1 VRVPKAVRGPLLALL
16 GLTLGVAP
24 GTEATAPSSGV
35 DPRHLPAAARAHLP
49 LVTDLTA
56 RHCPELPPAWV
67 VAQVEAE
74 SGWDPGAVGAGARG
88 AGLAG
93 LLQFDQLTWVAA
105 GGEPWPSSTPRA
117 GDPVTD
123 PGTHLRVAVPW
134 LCSTLRA
141 VEGHLAATGKPASP
155 LDAMLVCHVAGCG
168 RVTGSA
174 SGVPRAG
181 EAGCD
186 ARCAELVARYL
197 DAVHGHV
204 RRHAADR
211 SAADTPEP
219 PPPGA
224 PPAPGPTAEP
234 RPRSEP
240 EPTGKP
246 GPTGKPEP
254 AAPTGPPA
262 APGSTPEPP
271 RPRGSRPDV
280 PPLLDP
286 AAWTGGATG
295 CTRPDPTGGRCL
307 TGATHHGLEAV
318 AATFDGW
325 RDGPMIRSAG
335 CWDRH
340 AWNPRSDHPRG
351 RACDL
356 FATEAGRFARGDELA
371 HGWEVAKWLRG
382 HAGPLRVKYVIWQG
396 RYWAPGVPDRGGW
409 GRRYTGGGIY
419 DVRDAAGG
427 HYDHVHVS
435 FRE

>member
-1 VRVPKAVRGPLLALL
+1 
-16 GLTLGVAP
+16 
-24 GTEATAPSSGV
+24 
-35 DPRHLPAAARAHLP
+35 
-49 LVTDLTA
+49 
-56 RHCPELPPAWV
+56 
-67 VAQVEAE
+67 
-74 SGWDPGAVGAGARG
+74 
-88 AGLAG
+88 
-93 LLQFDQLTWVAA
+93 
-105 GGEPWPSSTPRA
+105 
-117 GDPVTD
+117 
-123 PGTHLRVAVPW
+123 
-134 LCSTLRA
+134 
-141 VEGHLAATGKPASP
+141 
-155 LDAMLVCHVAGCG
+155 MLVCHVAGCG

-174 SGVPRAG
+174 SGVPQAG

-204 RRHAADR
+204 RRHTADG
-211 SAADTPEP
+211 SAADTPEIP
-219 PPPGA
+219 PEPPGA
-224 PPAPGPTAEP
+224 APAEPGAAIPAEPPVAREPAPEP
-234 RPRSEP
+234 SP
-240 EPTGKP
+240 E
-246 GPTGKPEP
+246 
-254 AAPTGPPA
+254 
-262 APGSTPEPP
+262 
-271 RPRGSRPDV
+271 RGSRPDL

-286 AAWTGGATG
+286 AAWTGGSTG

-307 TGATHHGLEAV
+307 TGATRHGLEAV

-325 RDGPMIRSAG
+325 RDGPVIRSAG

-371 HGWEVAKWLRG
+371 DGWKVAKWLRG

-396 RYWAPGVPDRGGW
+396 RYWAPDVRDRGGW